1 VSLYISNIK
10 PISND
15 NLNSHISNNK
25 NKNPKELMKKR
36 TMKDLEFQNSS
47 LNKEESISQRENSQ
61 NYNEKNQKNIENVVD
76 FTKLKKIKVLSSGAY
91 FGELALMEKKPR
103 AATIKCDT
111 ECHLAVL
118 EKDHFNEILSKILI
132 PNNLI

>member
-1 VSLYISNIK
+1 
-10 PISND
+10 
-15 NLNSHISNNK
+15 
-25 NKNPKELMKKR
+25 
-36 TMKDLEFQNSS
+36 MKDLEFQNSS